1 MNERK
6 ATKRALLT
14 SITALVMCVVMLVG
28 TTFAWFT
35 DTAKTN
41 VNTIKAGKLDVQ
53 LMMKDNS
60 GRWADAEGETLNWVK
75 ATDAPA
81 DQAILWEPG
90 AEYKLPDL
98 KVVNGGNLKLKY
110 KIVITGASGDVD
122 LLNVID
128 FSASITGPDGTVSS
142 NVNVRDNNPVVYDR
156 VLKPNEED
164 VIALSGKMQ
173 TSANNTYMSK
183 TISGI
188 SITVYAAQATG
199 EYDSISNQYDA
210 AAAYPTVAPVLNLN
224 TKQSVTQTSNG
235 LSATTITE
243 SGAVSTIPA
252 GTTMQS
258 GNDVIRGTEGTLERV
273 IKTTIATD
281 PATGVDTATYDI
293 SYNFTQN
300 GTTTEVTEF
309 SAIVT
314 NVLQLASG
322 LEDVAVTH
330 THGSTTMQMTP
341 AQTED
346 ANTDGQ
352 FYYNKTTGK
361 LTIWSKQYS
370 AFAVS
375 YKANF
380 AAVVNG
386 QFFNTLSDAVAA
398 AKNGDTITLL
408 RDSTENGVA
417 VEKKGF
423 VLDFNGHTLKIGDP
437 LVGSIGTETNGFQ
450 LLKSAGNVTFK
461 NGTLTTEE
469 AYILIQNY
477 CNLTL
482 DNMVL
487 DGRNIPLHAQYPNR
501 VVRYTL
507 SNNCGEVTIDN
518 SVIYAPEKLGVAFD
532 VCRYSEYPAV
542 SVTVTGDSVINGDV
556 EVSGKIGAGQS
567 RQLTINGGKFYGKFK
582 VADEPA
588 NITINGGEFVDLA
601 NAVKYAA
608 DGATIK
614 LAGDAK
620 GDIVIPAG
628 KTIALDLGGHKL
640 TNVSGDTITNEGT
653 LTITGTGT
661 VDNVTHGKAAL
672 VNYGTATLNGGN
684 FTRSKENAENNKNH
698 SGGNSYYTILND
710 KGATMTISE
719 GVTVSNVGH
728 YSSMIRNGGDND
740 IVSTMTINGGTF
752 SGGINTVKN
761 DVNGNLTINGGDFSN
776 TSQFVIMNWNKAT
789 ISGGTFEAN
798 ASAEAV
804 LFVAKIEENLAV
816 GELKIEGGR
825 YVCAKSQKLIIDYYN
840 DNKGNHYPGTA
851 VISGGTFSSD
861 PSTYVNTETHDVTQ
875 NGSTWTV
882 TAKPNA

>member
-14 SITALVMCVVMLVG
+14 SITALVMCVVMLAG

-41 VNTIKAGKLDVQ
+41 VNRIEAGKLDVQ

-60 GRWADAEGETLNWVK
+60 GRWVNAEGETLKWVK
-75 ATDAPA
+75 AQGGEN
-81 DQAILWEPG
+81 QAILWEPG
-90 AEYKLPDL
+90 AEYKLPEL
-98 KVVNGGNLKLKY
+98 KIVNNGNLKLKY

-128 FSASITGPDGTVSS
+128 FSAEITGVNNAVFS
-142 NVNVRDNNPVVYDR
+142 NVNVRDNNPVVYDKA
-156 VLKPNEED
+156 LEPNKED

-199 EYDSISNQYDA
+199 EYDSISDQYDK

-224 TKQSVTQTSNG
+224 TGESVTLENNA
-235 LSATTITE
+235 LPETTIDE
-243 SGAVSTIPA
+243 GGAVSTIPA
-252 GTTMQS
+252 DTTMQNGS
-258 GNDVIRGTEGTLERV
+258 GVISGTDGKLERV
-273 IKTTIATD
+273 IKTTIATN

-322 LEDVAVTH
+322 LENVAVTH
-330 THGSTTMQMTP
+330 THGSTTMQMIP

-346 ANTDGQ
+346 ANEDGQ
-352 FYYNKTTGK
+352 FYYNETTGK

-386 QFFNTLSDAVAA
+386 QFFNTLPDAVAA
-398 AKNGDTITLL
+398 AENGATITLV
-408 RDSTENGVA
+408 RDV
-417 VEKKGF
+417 
-423 VLDFNGHTLKIGDP
+423 
-437 LVGSIGTETNGFQ
+437 
-450 LLKSAGNVTFK
+450 
-461 NGTLTTEE
+461 
-469 AYILIQNY
+469 
-477 CNLTL
+477 
-482 DNMVL
+482 
-487 DGRNIPLHAQYPNR
+487 
-501 VVRYTL
+501 
-507 SNNCGEVTIDN
+507 
-518 SVIYAPEKLGVAFD
+518 
-532 VCRYSEYPAV
+532 
-542 SVTVTGDSVINGDV
+542 
-556 EVSGKIGAGQS
+556 
-567 RQLTINGGKFYGKFK
+567 
-582 VADEPA
+582 
-588 NITINGGEFVDLA
+588 
-601 NAVKYAA
+601 AA
-608 DGATIK
+608 DV
-614 LAGDAK
+614 
-620 GDIVIPAG
+620 VIPEG
-628 KTIALDLGGHKL
+628 KTITLDLGGHKL
-640 TNVSGDTITNEGT
+640 ANVSGDTITNEGT

-684 FTRSKENAENNKNH
+684 FTRSKENAENNKDD

-710 KGATMTISE
+710 KGATMTINE

-728 YSSMIRNGGDND
+728 YSSMICNCGDD
-740 IVSTMTINGGTF
+740 EADSKMTINGGTF

-761 DVNGNLTINGGDFSN
+761 DGYGDLTINGGDFSN
-776 TSQFVIMNWNKAT
+776 TSQVVIMNWNKAT

-798 ASAEAV
+798 ASAGAV
-804 LFVAKIEENLAV
+804 LFNAKWSEVYAV
-816 GELKIEGGR
+816 GELKIEGGM
-825 YVCAKSQKLIIDYYN
+825 YVCAKNQKLIIDRYN
-840 DNKGNHYPGTA
+840 NDKQYLGTA
-851 VISGGTFSSD
+851 VISGGTFNTD
-861 PSTYVNTETHDVTQ
+861 PTSYLATGYTATKDS
-875 NGSTWTV
+875 NGVWTV
-882 TAKPNA
+882 TEKSN

>member
-6 ATKRALLT
+6 ATRRALLT
-14 SITALVMCVVMLVG
+14 SITALAMCVVMLVG

-60 GRWADAEGETLNWVK
+60 GRWVNAEGETLNWVK
-75 ATDAPA
+75 ARGGEN
-81 DQAILWEPG
+81 QAILWEPG

-98 KVVNGGNLKLKY
+98 KVVNNGNLKLKY

-128 FSASITGPDGTVSS
+128 FSASITGTNSEVFSS
-142 NVNVRDNNPVVYDR
+142 VNVRDNNPVVYDK

-408 RDSTENGVA
+408 RDANGDGITVQGGK
-417 VEKKGF
+417 VF
-423 VLDFNGHTLKIGDP
+423 TLDFGGHSYTVDGKP
-437 LVGSIGTETNGFQ
+437 TGSEGTESQAFQ
-450 LLKSAGNVTFK
+450 LLTGSTIVFK
-461 NGTLTTEE
+461 NGKIIGDTPGVLM
-469 AYILIQNY
+469 LIQNY
-477 CNLTL
+477 CDLTL
-482 DNMVL
+482 DNMTL
-487 DGRNIPLHAQYPNR
+487 DATVGNNNVSYSM
-501 VVRYTL
+501 
-507 SNNCGEVTIDN
+507 SNNCGNVTIKDTTITAKAN
-518 SVIYAPEKLGVAFD
+518 GVAFD
-532 VCRYSEYPAV
+532 VYGGFGSYDD
-542 SVTVTGDSVINGDV
+542 VTVTVDGNSVINGNIELARDTESSNTNKNILV
-556 EVSGKIGAGQS
+556 LKNC
-567 RQLTINGGKFYGKFK
+567 TINGNIEQTDGTLKFAGDVTLNGNVNASGKDDENNRIAVTGKTTLNLNGKIITPNDMGNNDKNFTALMVQAETTINAGANGGIDTQENGGYGIN
-582 VADEPA
+582 VLGGATL
-588 NITINGGEFVDLA
+588 NINGGTYYGGGT
-601 NAVKYAA
+601 AVQ
-608 DGATIK
+608 
-614 LAGDAK
+614 
-620 GDIVIPAG
+620 VQ
-628 KTIALDLGGHKL
+628 
-640 TNVSGDTITNEGT
+640 EGT
-653 LTITGTGT
+653 L
-661 VDNVTHGKAAL
+661 V
-672 VNYGTATLNGGN
+672 
-684 FTRSKENAENNKNH
+684 
-698 SGGNSYYTILND
+698 
-710 KGATMTISE
+710 
-719 GVTVSNVGH
+719 
-728 YSSMIRNGGDND
+728 
-740 IVSTMTINGGTF
+740 INGGTF
-752 SGGINTVKN
+752 AVEPYSNPIYGYKYLINCIDKN
-761 DVNGNLTINGGDFSN
+761 WKNGTAKVAIR
-776 TSQFVIMNWNKAT
+776 
-789 ISGGTFEAN
+789 GGTFVNFDPAN
-798 ASAEAV
+798 SASENPNGN
-804 LFVAKIEENLAV
+804 FVA
-816 GELKIEGGR
+816 EGYKVTSEAQTNG
-825 YVCAKSQKLIIDYYN
+825 
-840 DNKGNHYPGTA
+840 
-851 VISGGTFSSD
+851 
-861 PSTYVNTETHDVTQ
+861 DV
-875 NGSTWTV
+875 WYTV
-882 TAKPNA
+882 VPQ